1 MVQIDQKL
9 KDAIAEVKIL
19 PLATASKNGIPN
31 VVPMGSIWVIDE
43 ETIWIADNFMKKTLE
58 NVLENPHAALYVWS
72 QGVGGCIQLKC
83 DVTVEQSG
91 ENVEKMRGIL
101 HETKPNLSGK
111 SLLILKVKEIYEC
124 APGPK
129 AGELL
134 D

>member
-1 MVQIDQKL
+1 MVQIEQKL

-19 PLATASKNGIPN
+19 PLATASKDGIPN
-31 VVPMGSIWVIDE
+31 VVPMGSIWIIDE

-72 QGVGGCIQLKC
+72 QGVGGCVQLKC
-83 DVTVEQSG
+83 DVTVEKSG
-91 ENVEKMRGIL
+91 EQVEKMRAIL
-101 HETKPNLSGK
+101 HEKKPNLSGK

-134 D
+134 N

>member
-91 ENVEKMRGIL
+91 ENVEKMRATL
-101 HETKPNLSGK
+101 HEKKPNLSGK

-134 D
+134 G